1 MSKVSTD
8 AYFPAGQENI
18 DNIPNEEAG
27 FQEDFSLILDLEPM
41 DLNDLGTLY
50 EAYASKLEEIDAAM
64 VEIKKTI
71 FDKMETDSE
80 VAGNYLCY
88 KAKTAKFPELTLD
101 KARDLGLTKVEEKI
115 DGPLCKKAHQNGVN
129 LGKVE
134 WSEAMVM
141 KKKKIEN
148 EGNE

>member
-1 MSKVSTD
+1 MSKSD
-8 AYFPAGQENI
+8 ANFPEGQENI
-18 DNIPNEEAG
+18 DDIRDEAEQPEPDINE
-27 FQEDFSLILDLEPM
+27 M
-41 DLNDLGTLY
+41 DLNDLGQLY
-50 EAYASKLEEIDAAM
+50 EAYSYKMEEIEAAM
-64 VEIKKTI
+64 TEVKKTI

-88 KAKTAKFPELTLD
+88 KAKTAKFPELTLE

-115 DGPLCKKAHQNGVN
+115 DGPLCKKAHQSGTN

-148 EGNE
+148 EGIGE